1 MFHDRQNHGVMPRPG
16 RGRCRLLSRRVV
28 EVNLLIIGA
37 LIFVGIG
44 IASLQSD
51 VRRNAA
57 LESPDK
63 RGLNRTGAAGRK
75 TSTIAPKALVATVLR
90 DDGGM
95 VRTAVLQV
103 ALPNQILTRAT
114 TLVAAQRSL
123 QGSALRFPSAG
134 AAGPGNGILWVR
146 SPHPLA
152 VPVAFGSDSLPQPYA
167 PAVFTMIPVVPG
179 SDDHPA
185 PLVRL
190 DTRTGPSP
198 FWYVMGGIMLV
209 TFASGF
215 LNSRKGDKTKG
226 ISTLSV

>member
-1 MFHDRQNHGVMPRPG
+1 MFHDRQNHGVIPRAG

-57 LESPDK
+57 LESPEK
-63 RGLNRTGAAGRK
+63 RGLKPVGAAGRK
-75 TSTIAPKALVATVLR
+75 TSAIAPKALVATVLR

-95 VRTAVLQV
+95 VRTAVLEV
-103 ALPNQILTRAT
+103 TLPNQILTRAT
-114 TLVAAQRSL
+114 TLAATRRTL
-123 QGSALRFPSAG
+123 HVSALRFPSAG
-134 AAGPGNGILWVR
+134 AADPGNGVHWVR

-152 VPVAFGSDSLPQPYA
+152 VPVAFGSDSLPQPFA
-167 PAVFTMIPVVPG
+167 PAVFTMIPVLPG
-179 SDDHPA
+179 ADDHPA

-190 DTRTGPSP
+190 ETQTGPSP

-215 LNSRKGDKTKG
+215 LNSRKGDKSKD